1 LIIEDFDEDAELQA
15 NMWSALINK
24 GRLENFERESL
35 LIERNTI
42 MTAFIQQESTY
53 TESTE

>member
-15 NMWSALINK
+15 DMWDVYVSK

-42 MTAFIQQESTY
+42 VTAFIQQEST
-53 TESTE
+53 